1 MTKKIIDLHEQNE
14 FQERLAKTRDY
25 LAEVESGL
33 HAEMVELALAGK
45 WKDWSD
51 EQKEGT
57 VFTFTDE
64 MLRNTGD
71 KNIEA
76 LFSLMCE
83 VVTVKE
89 EIENNK

>member
-1 MTKKIIDLHEQNE
+1 MTKKIINLHEKNE
-14 FQERLAKTRDY
+14 FKERLAKTREY

-45 WKDWSD
+45 WNDWS
-51 EQKEGT
+51 ESQEEGT

-64 MLRNTGD
+64 MLINTGD

-76 LFSLMCE
+76 LFSLMHE
-83 VVTVKE
+83 VIHAQKN
-89 EIENNK
+89 IENK